1 MADSV
6 NQAELDA
13 LIGHLGPSPNDHR
26 YVVRLESCEGAL
38 FLRLTGT
45 LLQPIPDE
53 FVARLQD
60 LFRRHPAQRAVVD
73 LSKCTFISSSAIGVL
88 MEYFRASTA
97 RGGQVLLILE
107 PPAHVVEQ
115 ALVAGVRADTRRLP
129 GLVGR
134 DMDAAFSGG
143 FTAFCVADSKAYF
156 CRLAVLATVAHLRP
170 VG

>member
-97 RGGQVLLILE
+97 RGGQVLLIK
-107 PPAHVVEQ
+107 PAEKILKLIEILGLTRFFLVVEDDAMALRYFSEQ
-115 ALVAGVRADTRRLP
+115 AKL
-129 GLVGR
+129 R
-134 DMDAAFSGG
+134 DGA
-143 FTAFCVADSKAYF
+143 
-156 CRLAVLATVAHLRP
+156 
-170 VG
+170 